1 MNVVVLHQSQST
13 IVYILFLDCTNQ
25 GVGDSLNSSLAAQ
38 LQQGLPAL
46 DMVFIF
52 FTFLRGV
59 FNSFKNAVFIFNKCG
74 N

>member
-38 LQQGLPAL
+38 LQQVQFSL
-46 DMVFIF
+46 I
-52 FTFLRGV
+52 
-59 FNSFKNAVFIFNKCG
+59 
-74 N
+74 